1 MTIPT
6 IQIFTL
12 ISAVIGAILAASGT
26 ITAFADTLGTA
37 RWVSVVLG
45 VLGVLQLIVANILH
59 VIQTP
64 QAPPKVV

>member
-1 MTIPT
+1 MNGV
-6 IQIFTL
+6 QIFTL
-12 ISAVIGAILAASGT
+12 INAVIGAILAASGT

-45 VLGVLQLIVANILH
+45 VLGVVQLIVANILH

-64 QAPPKVV
+64 TAAQKAP

>member
-1 MTIPT
+1 VNPT
-6 IQIFTL
+6 GVQIFTL
-12 ISAVIGAILAASGT
+12 VNAVIGAILAASGS

-59 VIQTP
+59 VVQTP
-64 QAPPKVV
+64 AKAP